1 MISII
6 TFLPVATVLA
16 MLVVSRAGD
25 RTARWTALFGSL
37 ATLGFALALLVSFD
51 PAVKGYQPGLTETWS
66 WVPSFG
72 ISYKVGIDGISLF
85 LVLLA
90 ALLTPIAIL
99 CSWTS
104 VERRVQEFHV
114 AILLLETGMIGV
126 FVAMDLLLFYVF
138 WEVMLIPM
146 YLLIGVWGSGNRI
159 QAAVKFFLYTVA
171 GSLLMFLAIVY
182 LYLHVGRFVASPTF
196 DLDTIYTTL
205 KLHPL
210 TATEQAWLFGAF
222 ALSFAIKVPLFPLH
236 TWLPDAHTE
245 APTAGSVILAGVLLK
260 MGTYGFIRFAIP
272 FFPAAAQAATPWIST
287 LAIIGIIFGAL
298 MCLVQEDMKRL
309 VAYSSVSH
317 LGFVMLGIFALNA
330 RGLSGGILQM
340 VNHGIST
347 GALFLL
353 IGAIYERRHTRRIAE
368 YGGIA
373 AIAPRFAIVFFI
385 TTFSSIGL
393 PFLNGFVGEFLILQG
408 SFEANRAYAVLA
420 ATGIV
425 LGAVYMLILCSRFLL
440 GPMTNPENEHVTD
453 LNGREMSFFVP
464 LVILMVAIGLFSPW
478 MTDRIE
484 LSVDSWLEHWAQ
496 VAATR

>member
-1 MISII
+1 
-6 TFLPVATVLA
+6 
-16 MLVVSRAGD
+16 
-25 RTARWTALFGSL
+25 
-37 ATLGFALALLVSFD
+37 
-51 PAVKGYQPGLTETWS
+51 
-66 WVPSFG
+66 
-72 ISYKVGIDGISLF
+72 
-85 LVLLA
+85 
-90 ALLTPIAIL
+90 
-99 CSWTS
+99 
-104 VERRVQEFHV
+104 
-114 AILLLETGMIGV
+114 
-126 FVAMDLLLFYVF
+126 
-138 WEVMLIPM
+138 
-146 YLLIGVWGSGNRI
+146 
-159 QAAVKFFLYTVA
+159 
-171 GSLLMFLAIVY
+171 
-182 LYLHVGRFVASPTF
+182 
-196 DLDTIYTTL
+196 
-205 KLHPL
+205 
-210 TATEQAWLFGAF
+210 
-222 ALSFAIKVPLFPLH
+222 
-236 TWLPDAHTE
+236 
-245 APTAGSVILAGVLLK
+245 
-260 MGTYGFIRFAIP
+260 
-272 FFPAAAQAATPWIST
+272 
-287 LAIIGIIFGAL
+287 
-298 MCLVQEDMKRL
+298 
-309 VAYSSVSH
+309 VSH

>member
-51 PAVKGYQPGLTETWS
+51 PTVKGYQPGLTETWS

-182 LYLHVGRFVASPTF
+182 LYLHVGR
-196 DLDTIYTTL
+196 
-205 KLHPL
+205 
-210 TATEQAWLFGAF
+210 
-222 ALSFAIKVPLFPLH
+222 
-236 TWLPDAHTE
+236 
-245 APTAGSVILAGVLLK
+245 
-260 MGTYGFIRFAIP
+260 
-272 FFPAAAQAATPWIST
+272 
-287 LAIIGIIFGAL
+287 
-298 MCLVQEDMKRL
+298 
-309 VAYSSVSH
+309 
-317 LGFVMLGIFALNA
+317 
-330 RGLSGGILQM
+330 
-340 VNHGIST
+340 
-347 GALFLL
+347 
-353 IGAIYERRHTRRIAE
+353 
-368 YGGIA
+368 
-373 AIAPRFAIVFFI
+373 
-385 TTFSSIGL
+385 
-393 PFLNGFVGEFLILQG
+393 
-408 SFEANRAYAVLA
+408 
-420 ATGIV
+420 
-425 LGAVYMLILCSRFLL
+425 
-440 GPMTNPENEHVTD
+440 
-453 LNGREMSFFVP
+453 
-464 LVILMVAIGLFSPW
+464 
-478 MTDRIE
+478 
-484 LSVDSWLEHWAQ
+484 
-496 VAATR
+496 